1 MIKLETQFVS
11 GEGGYSS
18 NPLTYTQVIRNDKYA
33 VYERSLDGH
42 VKDYETFV
50 IIFKKKGQ
58 KCFNSIAQDDT
69 ENYTSTGKFGK
80 TAWSFKNKT
89 AALNKFNELTD
100 KNIID
105 NTDDDDDKESIIIP
119 RENFTMKNL
128 VSVNTEYTQPI
139 LYIEIQKLIK
149 SNKVKVV
156 GHQKS
161 DSGRGK
167 PQVIYS
173 LV

>member
-1 MIKLETQFVS
+1 MIKLQTQFVS

-18 NPLTYTQVIRNDKYA
+18 NPLTYTQVIRNDTYA
-33 VYERSLDGH
+33 VYERSLDGR

-50 IIFKKKGQ
+50 IVIKKKGHN
-58 KCFNSIAQDDT
+58 CFGTIAQEDT
-69 ENYTSTGKFGK
+69 EEYTSTGKFGK
-80 TAWSFKNKT
+80 KAWSFKNKT
-89 AALNKFNELTD
+89 AALNKFNELTA

-105 NTDDDDDKESIIIP
+105 DTDEDDDKKSIVIP

-128 VSVNTEYTQPI
+128 VGLNTEYTQPV
-139 LYIEIQKLIK
+139 LYIEIQNLIK

-161 DSGRGK
+161 ESGRGK